1 MKSRG
6 RKSHRNRRGSFL
18 NPPGRGGGAL
28 RGQRGGSRLTAERL
42 EPRRLL
48 HGGVD
53 HNGPH
58 EADPAVD
65 LGAFHIHAQLN
76 LFANGE
82 RIEIPDD
89 LGVDATGIISPIHT
103 HDPDNRLHLHNV
115 NGEALDDFLTLGDFF
130 DTWRTNAGLPG
141 NNPDAILTANQLMT
155 HEVDNEHALKMFVN
169 GQEVNDFQ
177 EYKIHEGDNIT
188 VVYTS
193 NPLVTFETN
202 AGPILLELF
211 PEEAPLS
218 VANFRNYFDRY
229 PGTIFHRAAEDVLG
243 EFVVQGG
250 GFAPEDLTT
259 TELNEILSSQIDTDT
274 PINETEG
281 GRSNERGTVSM
292 AENSFGATSQWFVN
306 MRNNPSLD
314 NQFKVFAVVLDMS
327 NVDGIA
333 ALPVTDLDGDSS
345 SNVVFNHV
353 PYTAEAELVHVQS
366 LSGFGWVQGT
376 VFDDLNGNGQRDTGE
391 PGMADVTVFGDADL
405 DGQVDGDETAVTTQ
419 SDGTY
424 GLLLP
429 AGTYHVHQLADRP
442 FRQTHPDT
450 PIYHAVD
457 LGIGQYAAG
466 VDFGNAAVA
475 TLAAPTLLAET
486 DSGVLGDGITNFD
499 NASEAN
505 ALLFSIDGAD
515 TGAEVRL
522 YVDDVL
528 VGTAIADG
536 LTQIETD
543 GAASLVDGNRQWT
556 VTQVVDG
563 VESLASAPL
572 DVVIDTQVAITTTPP
587 QQAEIAIEL
596 EYDADSDEEGDAGLT
611 YTLAGAPGGASI
623 DADTGVFQWTPTLED
638 VGEHTFEIAVTDA
651 AGNHASQQVSLT
663 VAASPQMRLRLQT
676 STLAGEAISEVTVG
690 EQFLLQVY
698 VQDLRGH
705 DPSGVYAAFL
715 DIPFTGG
722 FVEPVGGISYGIGF
736 PNGHAGTLSNA
747 GLDEGGAFGPNSPLG
762 SNELELLSIELTAVL
777 AGDALFVADPADV
790 SPVADNLFFDPPGRV
805 DPLLVDYGTV
815 SLAISSSVVAQTDTF
830 NVDEDTTEVV
840 LDVLANDTSLAGT
853 ELTITA
859 VSTPDQG
866 AVAVIDSEDA
876 VVLFTPAPDFL
887 GEASFSYEVS
897 DGTGTATAVVLVQVA
912 NVNDPP
918 TAVDDVFTVE
928 EDSGVN
934 LLDVLGNDLEA
945 PDPVEERT
953 GWSISAVSSPAVG
966 VVQIGPNGK
975 DLRYAPAADFF
986 GEETFQYTLSD
997 GLGGEDVAAVTVTVT
1012 PRNDPPLAADDSFT
1026 VLEDSPAGVLDVLS
1040 NDQTEEGETL
1050 VLTSDFVFAPSD
1062 GGTVVVNG
1070 DGELQYAPAFNFFG
1084 VETFQYQ
1091 IEDGNGGAATAAV
1104 TVSVTAVND
1113 LPVAVDDVYAVV
1125 KGAEAILRPLDNDS
1139 SLPDANET
1147 LTITNVGLPTA
1158 GGSLQI
1164 DTASQQVIYQPP
1176 SAEFVGTETFTYQ
1189 VSDGNGGSAE
1199 AVVTVNVEDYN
1210 PRMIAG
1216 SVGDAEGHFPLGGL
1230 AVTLSGATDQGDS
1243 VDLTTTTDVDGYYQF
1258 ADLAP
1263 GVYSVTR
1270 AAAPFLL
1277 HGEQVTAEVVS
1288 AAEDSDSLENFF
1300 PQLGRRAEFLQLS
1313 DFLGSAPASTIF
1325 ASVDASGQLGW
1336 YHLQGDWQSD
1346 SAFQI
1351 AVSED
1356 LSGVQVTLTS
1366 GEPVTVNLDATDPA
1380 QVKWLGQDGQHRL
1393 LQIPLSATGIA
1404 VEVSGS
1410 EDSIYTVVEEPITAA
1425 QTADET
1431 DTQANSHGGS
1441 EGHGHGEG
1449 ESTVSR
1455 GEAAWRVDS
1464 VVGKSRASR
1473 LPMVTA
1479 PVEWTGVTSVAERQP
1494 ESVLEIDQC
1503 LLDWPGPTATDV
1515 TVAMLSDG
1523 LRSAPQRNTETLA
1536 ERTARLSSAEF
1547 PVFPESSADDDGCPH
1562 VETVFA
1568 AEMEEI
1574 LPLRLL
1580 GPVQMDTV
1588 PDEGQ

>member
-1 MKSRG
+1 MKSRD

-18 NPPGRGGGAL
+18 SPPGRGGMAL
-28 RGQRGGSRLTAERL
+28 RGRQGGSYFTCERL

-58 EADPAVD
+58 DADPAID
-65 LGAFHIHAQLN
+65 LGSFHIHAQLN

-155 HEVDNEHALKMFVN
+155 HEVDDEHALKMFVN

-250 GFAPEDLTT
+250 GFAPEDVTT

-314 NQFKVFAVVLDMS
+314 SQFKVFAVVLDMS

-353 PYTAEAELVHVQS
+353 PYTAEGELVHVQS

-376 VFDDLNGNGQRDTGE
+376 VFDDLDGNGQRDPGE

-405 DGQVDGDETAVTTQ
+405 DGQLDDNETAVTTQ
-419 SDGTY
+419 TDGTY

-457 LGIGQYAAG
+457 LGIGQYEAG
-466 VDFGNAAVA
+466 VDFGNAAVT

-486 DSGVLGDGITNFD
+486 DSGVVGDGITNFD
-499 NASEAN
+499 NGSEAN

-536 LTQIETD
+536 LTQLETD
-543 GAASLVDGNRQWT
+543 GAVSLEDGNRQWT

-611 YTLAGAPGGASI
+611 YTLVGAPGGASI
-623 DADTGVFQWTPTLED
+623 DADTGVFQWTPALAD

-651 AGNHASQQVSLT
+651 AGNNASQQVSLT

-705 DPSGVYAAFL
+705 DPAGVYAAFL

-722 FVEPVGGISYGIGF
+722 FVEPVSGISYGIGF

-830 NVDEDTTEVV
+830 NIDEDTTEVV
-840 LDVLANDTSLAGT
+840 LDVLANDTSLEGT
-853 ELTITA
+853 ELTITS

-866 AVAVIDSEDA
+866 AVAVIDAEDA

-934 LLDVLGNDLEA
+934 LLDVLVNDLEA

-986 GEETFQYTLSD
+986 GDETFQYTLSD

-1026 VLEDSPAGVLDVLS
+1026 VLEDSVSGVLDVLS
-1040 NDQTEEGETL
+1040 NDQTEEEETL
-1050 VLTSDFVFAPSD
+1050 ALTSDFVFAPSD
-1062 GGTVVVNG
+1062 GGTVIVNG
-1070 DGELQYAPAFNFFG
+1070 DGELQYAPALNFFG

-1091 IEDGNGGAATAAV
+1091 VEDGNGGVATATVTVAV
-1104 TVSVTAVND
+1104 TGVND
-1113 LPVAVDDVYAVV
+1113 LPVAVDDVYTVV
-1125 KGAEAILRPLDNDS
+1125 KGGEANLRPLDNDS
-1139 SLPDANET
+1139 ILPDVNEI
-1147 LTITNVGLPTA
+1147 LTITNLGLPTG
-1158 GGSLQI
+1158 GGSIQI

-1210 PRMIAG
+1210 PRRIAG

-1230 AVTLSGATDQGDS
+1230 AVTLSGATDQGDA
-1243 VDLTTTTDVDGYYQF
+1243 VDLTTTTGVDGYYQF

-1263 GVYSVTR
+1263 GIYSVTR

-1277 HGEQVTAEVVS
+1277 HGEQVTSEVVS

-1300 PQLGRRAEFLQLS
+1300 PQPGRRAEFLQLS

-1325 ASVDASGQLGW
+1325 ASVAANGQLGW

-1356 LSGVQVTLTS
+1356 LAAVQVTLTS

-1393 LQIPLSATGIA
+1393 LQIPLSATEIA
-1404 VEVSGS
+1404 VEVSGG
-1410 EDSIYTVVEEPITAA
+1410 EDSIYTVVEESIAA
-1425 QTADET
+1425 AETTNET
-1431 DTQANSHGGS
+1431 DAQANAHGGS

-1449 ESTVSR
+1449 ESTASR
-1455 GEAAWRVDS
+1455 SEAGWRVDS
-1464 VVGKSRASR
+1464 VVEMGRSSH
-1473 LPMVTA
+1473 LPTVIGPEEEMA
-1479 PVEWTGVTSVAERQP
+1479 ARVAERQP
-1494 ESVLEIDQC
+1494 EVVLEIDQC
-1503 LLDWPGPTATDV
+1503 LLDWPGPTTTDV
-1515 TVAMLSDG
+1515 AVAMLTDG
-1523 LRSAPQRNTETLA
+1523 LRSAPQRNAETLA
-1536 ERTARLSSAEF
+1536 ERPARLSQAEF
-1547 PVFPESSADDDGCPH
+1547 PVFPESSAEDEDCPH

-1574 LPLRLL
+1574 LPVRLL
-1580 GPVQMDTV
+1580 GPVHMDAETHK
-1588 PDEGQ
+1588 GQ